1 MVLAAGDCM
10 EIYSS
15 PNIKLLLQ
23 PIVGNAVY
31 HGLEHQESDTIMI
44 EGTKVEKGCRLVA
57 SAFRLK

>member
-1 MVLAAGDCM
+1 M

-31 HGLEHQESDTIMI
+31 HGLEHQESGTIMI
-44 EGTKVEKGCRLVA
+44 EGTKVEKGCRQVA